1 MTPPVAKIQVLYFL
15 YYDDSSAFQVIIDYK
30 GQDFTGIKNGEK
42 LTRLIIEMNFEK
54 VGGTWRLTD
63 LELKDIQYNVSLNLI
78 PDHILPLCYSRICCT
93 MWRCLP
99 LQMKGT
105 GCLLLL
111 VWLSHVIPQVWK

>member
-63 LELKDIQYNVSLNLI
+63 LELKDFQYNVSFNSSPTIFYHCDTLEYAVQCG
-78 PDHILPLCYSRICCT
+78 DACHYR
-93 MWRCLP
+93 
-99 LQMKGT
+99 
-105 GCLLLL
+105 
-111 VWLSHVIPQVWK
+111 